1 MISKIRKELCKVLVK
16 TPLWSTKR
24 YFLIIL
30 LSTISTLKSIFRK
43 VFWAA
48 VTFLMVFVRGIPPHI
63 LCNTVIFP
71 WTQKGCDWF
80 DVKRFPYFSHI
91 VQNLWMMGQGF
102 IHAVIYP
109 CPFLRED
116 WDFECYILWTTIT
129 KLSYNEC
136 GDLEAL

>member
-71 WTQKGCDWF
+71 WTQKGCDWLMSNAF
-80 DVKRFPYFSHI
+80 HILVILCRIFEWWDRDLSMQLSIHVRFWGKIEISNVIFCEQRL
-91 VQNLWMMGQGF
+91 QN
-102 IHAVIYP
+102 YP
-109 CPFLRED
+109 TMNVG
-116 WDFECYILWTTIT
+116 I
-129 KLSYNEC
+129 
-136 GDLEAL
+136 